1 MTRSKLKEVV
11 EKGVVSTLIVQEPC
25 AVHYYIFTVGLI
37 LDFTLI
43 LIMHLFRLRRDSS
56 KTFIFFKSEK
66 ILTFFVKLSIK
77 CQKSF
82 VKYIYIFAHISHT
95 FVMDFCD

>member
-56 KTFIFFKSEK
+56 KKFS
-66 ILTFFVKLSIK
+66 LHQSIYMFSHKNPSQK
-77 CQKSF
+77 CVRYGQKY
-82 VKYIYIFAHISHT
+82 KYI
-95 FVMDFCD
+95 